1 MDRFNEVWA
10 TIIAKFEEVIN
21 AIKAILAGFGGIIG
35 GDDSENA

>member
-21 AIKAILAGFGGIIG
+21 AIKAILSGL
-35 GDDSENA
+35 GDLTGKGDNE